1 MKSIKDICDEYGLSQ
16 TGLAGRFGVPLRTV
30 QDWHAQRRT
39 PPSYVVRMI
48 EELLRRDTD
57 SRSKG

>member
-1 MKSIKDICDEYGLSQ
+1 MRSIKDICDEYGLSQ
-16 TGLAGRFGVPLRTV
+16 TSLARRFGVPLRTV

-48 EELLRRDTD
+48 EELLRRDAGFGE
-57 SRSKG
+57 KG